1 MDRHIPRSKSKAT
14 KRTLYLK
21 PEARWILERRIT
33 AADRAGWLF
42 AGKTDAGHLAGLQ
55 NSHEAVLAAMGKE
68 YRKADP
74 KTEDPT
80 FVIYDFR
87 HTFATRMAKDGC

>member
-1 MDRHIPRSKSKAT
+1 V
-14 KRTLYLK
+14 
-21 PEARWILERRIT
+21 LE
-33 AADRAGWLF
+33 
-42 AGKTDAGHLAGLQ
+42 
-55 NSHEAVLAAMGKE
+55 AMGKE

-87 HTFATRMAKDGC
+87 HTFATRMAKGGCDIATLAKILGHGNLRSVQKYIHIDEEHVKLAMQRYGHWPAGTPNAHKSLPSGPAAMQ